1 MCFGITVFFFSLVEN
16 KKKKSNLPIFSKG
29 CFNLKGILLQDVLA
43 RMKLHN
49 SGPKLKT

>member
-1 MCFGITVFFFSLVEN
+1 MWFGITVFFFSLVEN
-16 KKKKSNLPIFSKG
+16 KKKNQIYFSKG